1 MIDVPGG
8 FDTPDGFDQRGAEIV
23 VRACHTA
30 WHRRRGALATRARR
44 ERLDLNT
51 LLVNEQERLR
61 VAFAHY
67 KNAATL
73 RAALTDF
80 WSRAG
85 APIPE
90 LQRGWQSV
98 LPYLSE
104 ERWQLGRDLALL
116 ALVSYTASVK
126 DEADN
131 DTGDSDDANG

>member
-1 MIDVPGG
+1 M
-8 FDTPDGFDQRGAEIV
+8 
-23 VRACHTA
+23 
-30 WHRRRGALATRARR
+30 
-44 ERLDLNT
+44 
-51 LLVNEQERLR
+51 
-61 VAFAHY
+61 
-67 KNAATL
+67 
-73 RAALTDF
+73 TDF